1 VGLKGGPL
9 TTWSSLVW
17 AVALA
22 AAFIPAFL
30 GPYPARVGIN
40 ALKFIV
46 LAISFD
52 ILARAGQ
59 MSVGHAAFYGIGAYA
74 IAMLCVHRGVPVEL
88 GPLVGGLAAAAVAVG
103 LGFLTLRIKGA
114 YFSIG
119 TLAFAEALKVIFLY
133 ARRYTFGAQG
143 IGIQP
148 LFGGSVLPSYAYI
161 LGLVALSALTVR
173 VLEATGINYALA
185 AIREDED
192 AAAMLGIDTTK
203 YKVLAFVISAFL
215 AGAAG
220 GFDAGYTTY
229 VYPYEVFSVAI
240 SVAAMIMPIFGGL
253 YTLSGPIMG
262 AVSVYFAEEVL
273 RKWIPQGYTI
283 VYGLVLMVSILYL
296 PRGLRGLLEERVLPT
311 LLPRLGLRRGEAE
324 EEDPK
329 A

>member
-1 VGLKGGPL
+1 MAVAEAWLKKRAPIIWIVGL
-9 TTWSSLVW
+9 
-17 AVALA
+17 AVALL
-22 AAFIPAFL
+22 PAFL
-30 GPYPARVGIN
+30 GPYPARLGIN

-74 IAMLCVHRGVPVEL
+74 IAMLSVHEGVPVEF
-88 GPLVGGLAAAAVAVG
+88 GPLVGGLSAAAVAVG

-133 ARRYTFGAQG
+133 ARKYTFGAQG
-143 IGIQP
+143 IGIEP
-148 LFGGSVLPSYAYI
+148 LFGGNVPLSYAYI
-161 LGLVALSALTVR
+161 LGLVVASAAIVR
-173 VLEATGINYALA
+173 LLEVTGVNYALA

-262 AVSVYFAEEVL
+262 AVSVYLAEEIL

-296 PRGLRGLLEERVLPT
+296 PRGLRGLLLERVVPA
-311 LLPRLGLRRGEAE
+311 LRGREKGS
-324 EEDPK
+324 
-329 A
+329 

>member
-1 VGLKGGPL
+1 MDVLGAERERIYLWL
-9 TTWSSLVW
+9 LALVL
-17 AVALA
+17 AVV
-22 AAFIPAFL
+22 PAFL

-40 ALKFIV
+40 ALKFII

-59 MSVGHAAFYGIGAYA
+59 MSVGHAAFFGIGAYS
-74 IAMLCVHRGVPVEL
+74 IAMLNVHRGVPVEL
-88 GPLVGGLAAAAVAVG
+88 GPLVGGLSAAAVAVG
-103 LGFLTLRIKGA
+103 LGFLTLRIRGA

-133 ARRYTFGAQG
+133 ARKYTFGAQG
-143 IGIQP
+143 IGVEP
-148 LFGGSVLPSYAYI
+148 LFGGSVLRSYAYI
-161 LGLVALSALTVR
+161 LGLAVLAAVIVR
-173 VLEATGINYALA
+173 VLEFTGVNYALA

-253 YTLSGPIMG
+253 YTLSGPIIG
-262 AVSVYFAEEVL
+262 AVTVYFAEELL
-273 RKWIPQGYTI
+273 RKWIPHGYTI
-283 VYGLVLMVSILYL
+283 VYGFVLMVSILYL
-296 PRGLRGLLEERVLPT
+296 PKGLRGLIVERVIPSFKKT
-311 LLPRLGLRRGEAE
+311 KEKT
-324 EEDPK
+324 D
-329 A
+329 

>member
-1 VGLKGGPL
+1 MMLSEAWLEKRTFL
-9 TTWSSLVW
+9 LWI
-17 AVALA
+17 VALA
-22 AAFIPAFL
+22 VAFVPAFL

-74 IAMLCVHRGVPVEL
+74 IAMLAVHKGVPVEL
-88 GPLVGGLAAAAVAVG
+88 GPLVGGLSAAAVAVG

-133 ARRYTFGAQG
+133 ARKYTFGAQG
-143 IGIQP
+143 IGIEP
-148 LFGGSVLPSYAYI
+148 LFGGNVLLSYAYI
-161 LGLVALSALTVR
+161 LGLAVLSAATVR
-173 VLEATGINYALA
+173 ALEVTGVNYALA

-262 AVSVYFAEEVL
+262 AVSVYFAEEIL

-296 PRGLRGLLEERVLPT
+296 PRGLRGLLLEKVVPA
-311 LLPRLGLRRGEAE
+311 LRGKE
-324 EEDPK
+324 K
-329 A
+329 SS